1 MQVVDQ
7 IHQILWGAVPAAG
20 REISGRLVS
29 PRSVERMRGQRQ
41 KLDMREAHLL
51 DVVRQ
56 YGRDL
61 AIAQPT
67 IVVLGYSPPRSEVD
81 FVDRDRRVKRIVAAT
96 LRHPRL
102 VVPLVSEIPNN
113 RSGVRWS
120 LRVKRKRIGLVDLI
134 MVVTRYH
141 MVLVDI

>member
-67 IVVLGYSPPRSEVD
+67 IVVFRYSPPPPEVD
-81 FVDRDRRVKRIVAAT
+81 FVDRHRRLTRILPAPSRHSRT
-96 LRHPRL
+96 L
-102 VVPLVSEIPNN
+102 VPPVSHIPN
-113 RSGVRWS
+113 
-120 LRVKRKRIGLVDLI
+120 
-134 MVVTRYH
+134 TP
-141 MVLVDI
+141 